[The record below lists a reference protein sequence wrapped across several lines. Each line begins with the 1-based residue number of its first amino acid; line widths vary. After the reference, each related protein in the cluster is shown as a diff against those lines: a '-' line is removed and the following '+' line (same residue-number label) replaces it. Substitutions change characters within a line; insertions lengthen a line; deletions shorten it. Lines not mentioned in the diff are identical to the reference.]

1 MEATILIGII
11 LCHRF
16 VSPPGWH
23 SEEYAIARRH
33 HGIVYAI
40 KGHAVYTLKDGTSF
54 SLREGEWLY
63 MPKGSVYTTR
73 CEEESFIHMTV
84 NFDIMDDGMVF
95 PGIQH
100 RRAASPQPEQVFSSL
115 VSAWTKRHYDYT
127 EKCLGCLYELIY
139 CLRRELL
146 PAPAGYLKLLQPA
159 REYLDEHFCE
169 NFPIEELATCCDVSP
184 TYFRRLFARV
194 YGVSAAEE
202 RSRLRIAKA
211 CDLLLSGQYSV
222 EQTALLCGYPD
233 AAYFSRTFR
242 KLKGVPPS
250 RYGKE
255 DQP

>member
-1 MEATILIGII
+1 MEATILTDII

-16 VSPPGWH
+16 VSPPLWH
-23 SEEYAIARRH
+23 SEEYAIARKH

-40 KGHAVYTLKDGTSF
+40 KGHAIYTMQDGTVF
-54 SLREGEWLY
+54 PLREGEWLY
-63 MPKGSVYTTR
+63 MPRGSTYTTR

-84 NFDIMDDGMVF
+84 NFDVLGEQPVF

-100 RRAASPQPEQVFSSL
+100 RKAASPQTEQVFASL
-115 VSAWTKRHYDYT
+115 VSEWTKRHYDYT

-146 PAPAGYLKLLQPA
+146 SAPAGYTALLQPA

-169 NFPIEELATCCDVSP
+169 DFPIEKLAVRCGVSS
-184 TYFRRLFARV
+184 TYFRRLFAQV
-194 YGVSAAEE
+194 YGESPAET
-202 RSRLRIAKA
+202 RSRLRMARA

-222 EQTALLCGYPD
+222 EETALLCGYED
-233 AAYFSRTFR
+233 AAYFSRAFR

-255 DQP
+255 